1 MRILS
6 LFLLMGFL
14 LSQSPLVEL
23 SKKEKERRKKIKTA
37 KVITNADL
45 GKAPRPSVI
54 IKGGKSSL
62 PAVMGE
68 ESEGEKS
75 TKKTKEW
82 WVSRKRKLEEKI
94 ASLKKKI
101 QELQQK
107 VNALSTNFL
116 IEQRPIAQQ
125 RVKSALEKAK
135 GQLEAAKKELA
146 EAEKALEKL
155 YEDARKA
162 GIPPGWLR

>member
-1 MRILS
+1 MRILG
-6 LFLLMGFL
+6 LFLLVGFL

-23 SKKEKERRKKIKTA
+23 SKKEKERRRRIKTT

-54 IKGGKSSL
+54 TKRAKSFLPRVSGG
-62 PAVMGE
+62 

-75 TKKTKEW
+75 PKKKREW
-82 WVSRKRKLEEKI
+82 WISRKRKLEEKI
-94 ASLKKKI
+94 ASLKRKI

-107 VNALSTNFL
+107 VNSLSTNFL

-125 RVKSALEKAK
+125 KVKSALEKAK
-135 GQLEAAKKELA
+135 GQLEAAKRELA
-146 EAEKALEKL
+146 QAKKALDKL
-155 YEDARKA
+155 YEEARKA